1 MTNNL
6 SESTRKQIESISI
19 DTNLPLV
26 ISDAD
31 EVLLI
36 FMERFETFLNRQ
48 DYFFDW
54 SSFKLTGNIYHK
66 PNNHQL
72 SQEEVF
78 SLLDEFFEKE
88 TQSLDA
94 VPGAIEALD
103 LLSSRAQIVILS
115 NVPIAYRDERKRCLS
130 DHGMN
135 YPLIVNSGPKGPAVQ
150 ALAVAV
156 RAPVF
161 FIDDS
166 PNNLKSVANVADYV
180 RRIHFIHDARLAK
193 LVGPAPDSHH
203 RTDSWLEA
211 RAVIEEELSAAGF

>member
-36 FMERFETFLNRQ
+36 FMERFEIFLNRQ
-48 DYFFDW
+48 GYFFDW

-66 PNNHQL
+66 PDNHQL

-150 ALAVAV
+150 ALSVAV

-203 RTDSWLEA
+203 RTDSWLKA
-211 RAVIEEELSAAGF
+211 RAAIEEELSAAGF

>member
-1 MTNNL
+1 
-6 SESTRKQIESISI
+6 
-19 DTNLPLV
+19 
-26 ISDAD
+26 
-31 EVLLI
+31 
-36 FMERFETFLNRQ
+36 MERFEIFLKRQ

-54 SSFKLTGNIYHK
+54 SSFKLTGNIFYK
-66 PNNHQL
+66 PDNYQL
-72 SQEEVF
+72 SQVEVF

-103 LLSSRAQIVILS
+103 LLSSRTQIVILS
-115 NVPIAYRDERKRCLS
+115 NVPLAYREERERCLS

-150 ALAVAV
+150 ALTVAV

-180 RRIHFIHDARLAK
+180 RRIHFIHDSRLAK
-193 LVGPAPDSHH
+193 LVGPVADSHH